1 MKQEFLIHE
10 NEPRILILN
19 EKHGDSYFIVNS
31 EKELHEICVQILKQ
45 RLIHGFYTVYMAIN
59 RSGFNS
65 LEEIEKLPD
74 GDVKQFAKEMWER
87 YCNNLKLQK
96 EDEYFVNE
104 VQEAIIYCFNPYDK
118 FWMRNQ
124 AYELLVQRE
133 NHEYEGIKLEYPSK
147 EYKY

>member
-1 MKQEFLIHE
+1 MKQEFLINE
-10 NEPRILILN
+10 NEPKILILN
-19 EKHGDSYFIVNS
+19 EKYGDSYFIINS

-45 RLIHGFYTVYMAIN
+45 RLIHGVYAVYMAIN

-74 GDVKQFAKEMWER
+74 GDVKESAKEMWVR
-87 YCNNLKLQK
+87 YSKNLKLQK

-104 VQEAIIYCFNPYDK
+104 VNEALCYCFNPSDK

-124 AYELLVQRE
+124 AYELLLQRE
-133 NHEYEGIKLEYPSK
+133 KHEYEEIKLEYPLK